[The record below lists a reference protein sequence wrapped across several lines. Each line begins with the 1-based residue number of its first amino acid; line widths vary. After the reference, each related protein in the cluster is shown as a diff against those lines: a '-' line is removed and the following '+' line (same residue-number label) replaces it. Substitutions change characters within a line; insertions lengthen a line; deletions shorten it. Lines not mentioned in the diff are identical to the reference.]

1 MNITP
6 DDAWRRL
13 ARPSRA
19 DVREGGRNFQDLVG
33 SYLCS
38 VGHKIL
44 NARTLDGCVPG
55 GLSAS
60 ALSGQ
65 LVEIADEVF
74 SGDYDDHTPG
84 TAHRPARFRLDR
96 DRLVNSMADRA
107 AWVLTKNDP
116 EKIRGRRRGGAQGS
130 AQGVRKGPVP
140 RLVPGLV
147 GDFWHMAPSERKAAF
162 QQAHPCSDSTYYALQ
177 KKYRERAAAPPSG
190 VLSPD
195 DLDGLLPT

>member
-1 MNITP
+1 MNTSP
-6 DDAWRRL
+6 HDAWRRL
-13 ARPSRA
+13 PRPSRA
-19 DVREGGRNFQDLVG
+19 DVHKGGKNYQDLVG

-44 NARTLDGCVPG
+44 NARTLEGCTPG

-65 LVEIADEVF
+65 LNDIANEIF
-74 SGDYDDHTPG
+74 SGDYDDYTPG
-84 TAHRPARFRLDR
+84 AAHRGARFRLDR
-96 DRLVNSMADRA
+96 DKLIDSMTDRA

-116 EKIRGRRRGGAQGS
+116 GKILGRRRGGAQGR

-140 RLVPGLV
+140 RLVPGLL
-147 GDFWHMAPSERKAAF
+147 GGFWHLDPSERKAAF
-162 QQAHPCSDSTYYALQ
+162 QQAHLCSDSTYYKLQ
-177 KKYRERAAAPPSG
+177 RAYRQRAAAPSSG

-195 DLDGLLPT
+195 DLDGLLPS